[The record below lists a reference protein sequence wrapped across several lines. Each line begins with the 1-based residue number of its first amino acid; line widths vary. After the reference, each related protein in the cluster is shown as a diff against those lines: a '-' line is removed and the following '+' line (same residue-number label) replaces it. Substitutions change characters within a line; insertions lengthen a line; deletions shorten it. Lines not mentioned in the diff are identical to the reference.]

1 MIWIFQFTNLT
12 LVNSANNNR
21 RSYPS
26 YFIQDMLGRVL
37 HASINRKGLFILP
50 LSKIQKENFLGSFL
64 MVVAMATFAVE
75 DSVIKIV
82 SSVLPVGQILFL
94 LGVGGAIT
102 FAGLSLILQKEI
114 LSYDVF
120 TRPMHFRVV
129 SEVIGRVFYSSAL
142 ALTPLASSTM
152 ILQATPL
159 VVVVGA
165 AVLFKEK
172 ISALRWA
179 AALLGFFGVL
189 IIVDPSSD
197 SFSFLSILAVL
208 GMLGFAGRDLASRAV
223 PKSLNI
229 FTLGVHGFMSIALSG
244 IVLTL
249 YYNNHIIWP
258 DSRSWLFLLL
268 GVFLGTIGY
277 GALISAMRIGEVSAI
292 TPFRYSRIIF
302 GVAIGVLFFGENIT
316 STAAVGCGLIVLSSF
331 IVLYPR
337 RHKQDQGDLMST
349 DD

>member
-1 MIWIFQFTNLT
+1 MPAQIGI
-12 LVNSANNNR
+12 
-21 RSYPS
+21 
-26 YFIQDMLGRVL
+26 
-37 HASINRKGLFILP
+37 GLFILP
-50 LSKIQKENFLGSFL
+50 LSNIQKENFLGSFL

-94 LGVGGAIT
+94 LGVGGALT
-102 FAGLSLILQKEI
+102 FAGMSLILRKEI
-114 LSYDVF
+114 FSYGVF

-129 SEVIGRVFYSSAL
+129 SEVVGRVFYSSAL

-179 AALLGFFGVL
+179 AVLLGFFGVL

-249 YYNNHIIWP
+249 YYNNPIIWP
-258 DSRSWLFLLL
+258 DSHSWLFLLL
-268 GVFLGTIGY
+268 GVFLGTVGY
-277 GALISAMRIGEVSAI
+277 SALISAMRIGEVSVI

-302 GVAIGVLFFGENIT
+302 GIAIGVFFLGESIT
-316 STAAVGCGLIVLSSF
+316 FTATLGCGLIVLSSF
-331 IVLYPR
+331 VVLHPSDRNR
-337 RHKQDQGDLMST
+337 R
-349 DD
+349 

>member
-1 MIWIFQFTNLT
+1 MLAIIAILIPNLLYKICSLELSST
-12 LVNSANNNR
+12 AQIGL
-21 RSYPS
+21 
-26 YFIQDMLGRVL
+26 
-37 HASINRKGLFILP
+37 GLFILP
-50 LSKIQKENFLGSFL
+50 ISNIQKENFLGSFL

-75 DSVIKIV
+75 DSVIKLV

-94 LGVGGAIT
+94 LGVGGALS
-102 FAGLSLILQKEI
+102 FSGLALILRKEI
-114 LSYDVF
+114 FSYGVF
-120 TRPMHFRVV
+120 TRPMHFRVI

-159 VVVVGA
+159 VVVIGA

-172 ISALRWA
+172 VSALRWA
-179 AALLGFFGVL
+179 AVLLGFFGVL
-189 IIVDPSSD
+189 IIIDPSSD

-208 GMLGFAGRDLASRAV
+208 GMLGFAGRDLASRVV

-229 FTLGVHGFMSIALSG
+229 LALGVHGFMSIALSG

-249 YYNNHIIWP
+249 FCNEPIIWP
-258 DSRSWLFLLL
+258 DSSSWLYLLL

-277 GALISAMRIGEVSAI
+277 SALISAMRIGEVSAI

-302 GVAIGVLFFGENIT
+302 GVAIGMFFFGENIT
-316 STAAVGCGLIVLSSF
+316 LTATLGCGLIVLSSF
-331 IVLYPR
+331 VVLHPNGR
-337 RHKQDQGDLMST
+337 NSARLSLKTSK
-349 DD
+349 

>member
-1 MIWIFQFTNLT
+1 MPAQIGI
-12 LVNSANNNR
+12 
-21 RSYPS
+21 
-26 YFIQDMLGRVL
+26 
-37 HASINRKGLFILP
+37 GLFILP
-50 LSKIQKENFLGSFL
+50 LSNIQKENFLGSFL

-102 FAGLSLILQKEI
+102 FAGLSLILRKEI
-114 LSYDVF
+114 FSYDVF

-179 AALLGFFGVL
+179 AVLLGFFGVL
-189 IIVDPSSD
+189 IIVYPSSD

-249 YYNNHIIWP
+249 YYNNPIIWP
-258 DSRSWLFLLL
+258 DSHSWLFLLL
-268 GVFLGTIGY
+268 GVFLGTVGY
-277 GALISAMRIGEVSAI
+277 SALISAMRIGEVSAI

-302 GVAIGVLFFGENIT
+302 GVVIGIFFFGESIT
-316 STAAVGCGLIVLSSF
+316 LTAALGCGLIVLSSF
-331 IVLYPR
+331 IVLHPSDR
-337 RHKQDQGDLMST
+337 NKR
-349 DD
+349 

>member
-1 MIWIFQFTNLT
+1 MLTIIASLITNLLYQICSVGFSSPAQT
-12 LVNSANNNR
+12 G
-21 RSYPS
+21 
-26 YFIQDMLGRVL
+26 LGL
-37 HASINRKGLFILP
+37 IILP
-50 LSKIQKENFLGSFL
+50 INNIQKENFFGSFL
-64 MVVAMATFAVE
+64 MVLAMATFAVE
-75 DSVIKIV
+75 DSLIKLV
-82 SSVLPVGQILFL
+82 SSALPVGQILFL
-94 LGVGGAIT
+94 LGVGGAST
-102 FAGLSLILQKEI
+102 FAGLALILRIEI
-114 LSYDVF
+114 FSYDVF

-159 VVVVGA
+159 IVVVGA

-172 ISALRWA
+172 VSALRWA
-179 AALLGFFGVL
+179 AVLLGFFGVL

-244 IVLTL
+244 IVLNL
-249 YYNNHIIWP
+249 YYNEPIIWP
-258 DSRSWLFLLL
+258 DSHSWLYLLL

-277 GALISAMRIGEVSAI
+277 SALISAMRIGEVSAI

-302 GVAIGVLFFGENIT
+302 GVAIGIFFLGESIT
-316 STAAVGCGLIVLSSF
+316 LTAAMGCGLIVLSSF
-331 IVLYPR
+331 IVLHPSGRNR
-337 RHKQDQGDLMST
+337 RNIFP
-349 DD
+349 